1 MNWAALY
8 APVVFLIWRN
18 TLEAF
23 LRNIK
28 DLFVKKIKE
37 IVKICTSI
45 FFFTKRLYALSR
57 LEPCHIFLVTEKK
70 IMELSTLQFFIPW
83 HSHSDD
89 QPGMLFSILCVIINQ
104 HTIRPSIKRS
114 KNCSAD
120 GSREVGH

>member
-1 MNWAALY
+1 MVMPCKFCANLDLRSCRSELFDCIQVNWAALY

-45 FFFTKRLYALSR
+45 FFFAKRWYALSR

-70 IMELSTLQFFIPW
+70 Y
-83 HSHSDD
+83 
-89 QPGMLFSILCVIINQ
+89 N
-104 HTIRPSIKRS
+104 
-114 KNCSAD
+114 
-120 GSREVGH
+120 